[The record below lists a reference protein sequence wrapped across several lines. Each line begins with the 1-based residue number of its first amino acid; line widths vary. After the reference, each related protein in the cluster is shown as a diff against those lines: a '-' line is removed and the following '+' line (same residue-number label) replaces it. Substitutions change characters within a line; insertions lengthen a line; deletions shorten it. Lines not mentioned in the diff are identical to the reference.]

1 MPMLSGE
8 GAVLQQKPSGRGLDG
23 PGPGAYSQPSSFA
36 KAMKK
41 PSHAVT
47 LEERQN
53 RGLHTESSNY
63 RGYAEFYKAGSP
75 PRTQED

>member
-1 MPMLSGE
+1 MDLLGVSSL
-8 GAVLQQKPSGRGLDG
+8 VLCITAIIVCQGNEE
-23 PGPGAYSQPSSFA
+23 AIT
-36 KAMKK
+36 
-41 PSHAVT
+41 AVT